1 MAIPIYLW
9 LTDDGGNTINGS
21 VDVLQ
26 REGSIE
32 VTALAHNVFV
42 PTDDRTGKQ
51 TGTREHAPF
60 IFTKEVDSSSTY
72 LFQMVGTGRKMKTA
86 ELKFYKINN
95 AGQEEEYFNI
105 LLKNACI
112 TSVVPYMEDVKDM
125 DYAQHGHIELVEMS
139 YEKITWKYCDGNIIH
154 SDSWNERSAA

>member
-1 MAIPIYLW
+1 MI
-9 LTDDGGNTINGS
+9 
-21 VDVLQ
+21 
-26 REGSIE
+26 
-32 VTALAHNVFV
+32 
-42 PTDDRTGKQ
+42 
-51 TGTREHAPF
+51 
-60 IFTKEVDSSSTY
+60 
-72 LFQMVGTGRKMKTA
+72 GTGRKMKTA

-105 LLKNACI
+105 LLQYARI
-112 TSVVPYMEDVKDM
+112 TSIVPYMEDVKDM

>member
-9 LTDDGGNTINGS
+9 LTDDVGNTIKGS
-21 VDVLQ
+21 VGVQQ

-60 IFTKEVDSSSTY
+60 IFTKEVDSSSSY

-95 AGQEEEYFNI
+95 AGQEEEYFNV
-105 LLKNACI
+105 LLQNARI
-112 TSVVPYMEDVKDM
+112 TSMVPLYGGCKRYRLRPARAYRTCRDV
-125 DYAQHGHIELVEMS
+125 L
-139 YEKITWKYCDGNIIH
+139 
-154 SDSWNERSAA
+154 